1 MKHLIIENL
10 NSCET
15 KYNAGSKARNDTIQ
29 ILKNL
34 NFNILPV
41 NTKKPNAKNTILKL
55 FYYFRYKKNSKIF
68 QKELSKLFDKDSVFI
83 QYPLTIACIN
93 LDKILK
99 QYNRSLDIIILIHDL
114 DSIRRKFDTNT
125 NLLQKIRFFL
135 RDKNVLKSATYIISH
150 NAKMTKELINLGADE
165 NKIINLEIFDYIY
178 DGLLAKVEKNSGI
191 IIAGNLEPKKA
202 GYLSELKNL
211 KNVNF
216 NLYGANFDD
225 KCLGENISYKG
236 KFLPDELI
244 PNLEGSFGLVWDG
257 NALDKCNGAWGEYLK
272 FNNPHKTSL
281 YIAAGLPVIIW
292 KKAALSEFIVKNNL
306 GIAVDSLYELEDR
319 LKNISDEEYAK
330 MLDSVK
336 VFSQKIRNGEFLKN
350 ALAKI
355 IKD

>member
-1 MKHLIIENL
+1 MKYILIEGDV
-10 NSCET
+10 SDKS
-15 KYNAGSKARNDTIQ
+15 KYHAGSKARNDAFK
-29 ILKNL
+29 ILKNI
-34 NFNILPV
+34 NFDNLPV
-41 NTKKPNAKNTILKL
+41 NTKMPKIRKSVFKSLQ
-55 FYYFRYKKNSKIF
+55 YFQYKKNSQIF
-68 QKELSKLFDKDSVFI
+68 DSKLKEITNSDTVFI
-83 QYPLTIACIN
+83 QYPLNIACID
-93 LDKILK
+93 LHKIFK
-99 QYNRSLDIIILIHDL
+99 KYNQKINIVILVHDL
-114 DSIRRKFDTNT
+114 DSIRCRFDKDSNFLRKFRVSVTDK
-125 NLLQKIRFFL
+125 NLLQ
-135 RDKNVLKSATYIISH
+135 SATYIISH
-150 NAKMTKELINLGADE
+150 NAKMTKELINLGVDE
-165 NKIINLEIFDYIY
+165 KKIINLEIFDYLY
-178 DGLLAKVEKNSGI
+178 DGALAKVGKNSGI

-216 NLYGANFDD
+216 NLYGSNFDD

-257 NALDKCNGAWGEYLK
+257 NGIDKCNGAWGEYLK

-281 YIAAGLPVIIW
+281 YLAAGLPVIIW
-292 KKAALSEFIVKNNL
+292 KEAALSEFIIKNNL

-319 LKNISDEEYAK
+319 LKNISDEEYTK

-336 VFSQKIRNGEFLKN
+336 VFSHKIRNGEFLKN